1 MSTFY
6 KKPDLEYTELKEAEL
21 NYNEVTDILAKSD
34 PYQELMEKESKV
46 LNAVN
51 SIVKSYK
58 DNEIVDTEFVNMR
71 LSFIANRF
79 FVVIQ
84 EIIKD
89 LVDRKI
95 SIETFTKDDRVF
107 YVGIFLIIISMVVY
121 IF

>member
-95 SIETFTKDDRVF
+95 NIETFTKDDRVF